1 MYNVLSEKPPW
12 WYKPVSILSR
22 ITNNIPLSLLTTH
35 TRNQFHNRLIPLS
48 LSFADNNNIETAA
61 GKQLPR
67 SYTWPSAGQ
76 MGNSRRQFD
85 SRTVWSYG
93 RRPLYG
99 VWNIG
104 RPRTT
109 ANGERRRCGCLL
121 RQNVACFP
129 CRRLLFVQFVAVW
142 WQAGRLSGRSHRRTK
157 WHWIFDRRPQER
169 RHQYQISG
177 PLQTNEP
184 INDRAIPTDKEVSII
199 AAIGPLNARQEANSH
214 PHDGLHVNSED
225 IQINFSSKVCSNT
238 NDLMMSEHHSENE
251 YFKFFYRMTIHVQC
265 LCIRFVMR
273 TRQSHGHRW

>member
-1 MYNVLSEKPPW
+1 MIVELFGRMAEDHYMAFGISGAHGRPQMVNGDVVVAFYDKMSRVFRAEDYYLS
-12 WYKPVSILSR
+12 
-22 ITNNIPLSLLTTH
+22 
-35 TRNQFHNRLIPLS
+35 S
-48 LSFADNNNIETAA
+48 LSQCD
-61 GKQLPR
+61 GKQGVCPDVRIGGRNDIEFLTGDR
-67 SYTWPSAGQ
+67 KNGVT
-76 MGNSRRQFD
+76 NIKFRR
-85 SRTVWSYG
+85 
-93 RRPLYG
+93 
-99 VWNIG
+99 
-104 RPRTT
+104 
-109 ANGERRRCGCLL
+109 
-121 RQNVACFP
+121 
-129 CRRLLFVQFVAVW
+129 
-142 WQAGRLSGRSHRRTK
+142 
-157 WHWIFDRRPQER
+157 
-169 RHQYQISG
+169 